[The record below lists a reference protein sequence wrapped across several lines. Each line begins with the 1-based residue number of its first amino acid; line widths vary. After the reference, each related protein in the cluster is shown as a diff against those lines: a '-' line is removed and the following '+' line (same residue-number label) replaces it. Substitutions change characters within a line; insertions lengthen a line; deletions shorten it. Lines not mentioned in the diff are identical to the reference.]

1 MSDEIYT
8 IQKTILD
15 FVCQELIAEDMSV
28 AVDDDLLSGEL
39 LDSLAVLRLATFV
52 DQEFSI
58 GMQPTDFLI
67 ENFQTVAVLSSFV
80 ARCIESRS

>member
-1 MSDEIYT
+1 MSDEMNT
-8 IQKTILD
+8 IQTTILD

-28 AVDDDLLSGEL
+28 AVDDDLLSGEI

-58 GMQPTDFLI
+58 GMQPTDFVI

-80 ARCIESRS
+80 ARCIETRS